1 MLMRWSL
8 LWLLA
13 VAAFPLPAVA
23 QTLVT
28 AAQVG
33 TTLGDIAQGRDKS
46 FTEPTALAWSL
57 DTGRA
62 LADRIAAI
70 NTSLA
75 QEVERVTGAFVGAA
89 SADKISATKAMVATI
104 DARTAQDG
112 AGYVFSGSGPSL
124 AFFRQLLFVPAS
136 NAGTD
141 PVDAVMSISS
151 RFVRSPKTVD
161 YYYEY
166 SDPTNLKQSSVVE
179 LAGSGTSWT
188 TGARPPMTTGS
199 VYALKKCRDIFIL
212 GWFCTTSLYQVRDL
226 PGSGGTVK
234 LLLTGQHALPAGT
247 DNAEFDDDRGKNAV
261 DGYTALYVV
270 MASGG
275 TVLVYNVGAESVNG
289 SLSVQGKL
297 SDALREQHAQL
308 ASRISAELK
317 IDKLPY

>member
-8 LWLLA
+8 LWLIA
-13 VAAFPLPAVA
+13 VAAIPLPAIA
-23 QTLVT
+23 QTSVT
-28 AAQVG
+28 ADQIGAM
-33 TTLGDIAQGRDKS
+33 LNDIAQGRDKS

-57 DTGRA
+57 DTPRP
-62 LADRIAAI
+62 LADRIATI
-70 NTSLA
+70 NTALA
-75 QEVERVTGAFVGAA
+75 QEIERVTGAFVGAA
-89 SADKISATKAMVATI
+89 PAEKIAATKAMVATI
-104 DARTAQDG
+104 DAQTTHDG

-124 AFFRQLLFVPAS
+124 AFFRQLLFVPA
-136 NAGTD
+136 AGAD
-141 PVDAVMSISS
+141 PVGTIMSISS

-188 TGARPPMTTGS
+188 TGARPPMAADTI
-199 VYALKKCRDIFIL
+199 YALKKCRDIFIL

-226 PGSGGTVK
+226 PGSGGAVK
-234 LLLTGQHALPAGT
+234 LLLTAQRVLASGA
-247 DNAEFDDDRGKNAV
+247 DNAEFNDDRGKNAV

-270 MASGG
+270 IASGG

-297 SDALREQHAQL
+297 TDALKEQHAL
-308 ASRISAELK
+308 LVSRISAELK
-317 IDKLPY
+317 IDKLPD